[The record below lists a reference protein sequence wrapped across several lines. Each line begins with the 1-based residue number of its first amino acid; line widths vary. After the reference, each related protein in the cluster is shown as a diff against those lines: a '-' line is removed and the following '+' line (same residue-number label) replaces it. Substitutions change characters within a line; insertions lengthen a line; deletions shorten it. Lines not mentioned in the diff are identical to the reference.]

1 MNEEEWNDLTKDQ
14 QGDWI
19 EYWSNLE
26 NEEQEDEWGTKYIFN
41 DSPVNRWH
49 SYSQRLYDTGDV
61 MSDDLRIT
69 LIIIMLIYIA
79 SVMTWEIGKW
89 LS

>member
-26 NEEQEDEWGTKYIFN
+26 EEEEEETI
-41 DSPVNRWH
+41 
-49 SYSQRLYDTGDV
+49 YD
-61 MSDDLRIT
+61 
-69 LIIIMLIYIA
+69 
-79 SVMTWEIGKW
+79 
-89 LS
+89 

>member
-26 NEEQEDEWGTKYIFN
+26 EEEEEEETI
-41 DSPVNRWH
+41 
-49 SYSQRLYDTGDV
+49 YD
-61 MSDDLRIT
+61 
-69 LIIIMLIYIA
+69 
-79 SVMTWEIGKW
+79 
-89 LS
+89 

>member
-26 NEEQEDEWGTKYIFN
+26 EEEETK
-41 DSPVNRWH
+41 
-49 SYSQRLYDTGDV
+49 
-61 MSDDLRIT
+61 DD
-69 LIIIMLIYIA
+69 
-79 SVMTWEIGKW
+79 
-89 LS
+89 